1 LVVVVLVLVI
11 GHQQFSCIC
20 GVVVVVVKT
29 KVKSKEVR
37 KRVQHQFYFLV
48 SSSNKPAEE
57 ATTGAQRQTSPFG
70 PRGSTRITD
79 HLRLR
84 RLSTC
89 FNCTMAQPGLP
100 CDGTTFDLPEGAQIV
115 PKEVHLPVHLTMK
128 EYT

>member
-1 LVVVVLVLVI
+1 VVVLVLVI

-70 PRGSTRITD
+70 PRGSTRIT
-79 HLRLR
+79 
-84 RLSTC
+84 
-89 FNCTMAQPGLP
+89 TMVVDVLQLY
-100 CDGTTFDLPEGAQIV
+100 DGTTRSALRRNYIRLARRGPNC
-115 PKEVHLPVHLTMK
+115 T
-128 EYT
+128 